1 MKNLLLLISTGLLS
15 LISLS
20 CEEFNAL
27 DEFGDRGDRVG
38 NVYLSPTGPQI
49 QAGATREL
57 IVEYWS
63 NDDFFTYTGL
73 WDSVVVFEDFNVAVG
88 AVEYSAI
95 NERVAQK
102 WEEETA
108 YPFNFAN
115 WNPPLKAYRIE
126 ISYTVDLMFDNTLQD
141 NSDISA
147 NDFWQNVPEGFNEE
161 ALIYF
166 SSNLSRSTLNEILVN
181 TNAVVNQ
188 VTFDSYYDVEGNLT
202 SSGRESILSGLGSVG
217 LVDLIG
223 EDYSLGSEYRV
234 TLAFRAT
241 NGSGIF
247 NEYRRSFLVF

>member
-1 MKNLLLLISTGLLS
+1 MKNLLLLTSIGLLS
-15 LISLS
+15 LIALS

-27 DEFGDRGDRVG
+27 DEFGDRGDKVG

-73 WDSVVVFEDFNVAVG
+73 WDSVVVFEDFKVAVG
-88 AVEYSAI
+88 DVEYSVI
-95 NERVAQK
+95 NEKIAQN
-102 WEEETA
+102 WEEVAA

-126 ISYTVDLMFDNTLQD
+126 ISYVVDLMYDNTLLG
-141 NSDISA
+141 NSDLSA
-147 NDFWQNVPEGFNEE
+147 DNFWQNVPEEFNEG

-166 SSNLSRSTLNEILVN
+166 TNNLSRSTLNELLVN

-188 VTFDSYYDVEGNLT
+188 VTFDTYYDVEGNLT
-202 SSGRESILSGLGSVG
+202 TSGRESILSGLGSVG
-217 LVDLIG
+217 IVDLIG
-223 EDYSLGSEYRV
+223 EDYSLGSEYQV